1 MNLGGTGWIWEELGR
16 SGWNWV
22 ELGGTG
28 WELGGNWVNLGG
40 TWWIWEELGES
51 GRELCGTE
59 LVELCGTWL
68 NRDKR
73 VLMEK
78 VVSSRCVV
86 GNFLFIFDAD
96 LTFHFLMY

>member
-1 MNLGGTGWIWEELGR
+1 MVELGGI
-16 SGWNWV
+16 GWNWV
-22 ELGGTG
+22 
-28 WELGGNWVNLGG
+28 ELGGNWVNLGG
-40 TWWIWEELGES
+40 TWWIWEEL
-51 GRELCGTE
+51 RELCGTE
-59 LVELCGTWL
+59 LVELCETWL
-68 NRDKR
+68 NRNKR